1 MYESNPICIT
11 VFYSIALIF
20 TQNINPNQMKDGAGT
35 RKVTFIEQVYEDG
48 ELVRGRKIEKLP
60 KEPHFVKL
68 YLKDLAHLRELP
80 GWVCNILHELLK
92 KMDYTN
98 EIVLNSTVKNRMAL
112 ELNIHPKTIDN
123 ALTKFVD
130 KKILSRV
137 GKGVFLA
144 NPFIFGRG
152 TWAEVEEIRMTVSYR
167 ANGEKDVQADILDG
181 TDLVR
186 EEAMA
191 DEREMN
197 AGTYSEE
204 RKAAEKERVKS
215 TRLRTTPSKKKKP
228 NLDGVESLF
237 EMAPAS

>member
-1 MYESNPICIT
+1 MYESNLICIT
-11 VFYSIALIF
+11 VFLFIALTF

-48 ELVRGRKIEKLP
+48 VLVKGQKTERLP

-80 GWVCNILHELLK
+80 GWVCNILYELLK

-98 EIVLNSTVKNRMAL
+98 EIVLNSTIKNRMAV

-123 ALTKFVD
+123 ALVKFVD
-130 KKILSRV
+130 KKILTRV

-167 ANGEKDVQADILDG
+167 PNGEKDVQSDILDG
-181 TDLVR
+181 TDLGR

-204 RKAAEKERVKS
+204 RKSSEKERVKG
-215 TRLRTTPSKKKKP
+215 TRLRTTPSKKRKP

-237 EMAPAS
+237 EMSPAS

>member
-1 MYESNPICIT
+1 
-11 VFYSIALIF
+11 
-20 TQNINPNQMKDGAGT
+20 MKDGAGT

-48 ELVRGRKIEKLP
+48 VLVKGQKIERLP

-68 YLKDLAHLRELP
+68 YLRDLAHLRELP
-80 GWVCNILHELLK
+80 GWVCSILYELLR

-98 EIVLNSTVKNRMAL
+98 EIVLNSTIKNRMAAD
-112 ELNIHPKTIDN
+112 LNIHPKTIDN
-123 ALTKFVD
+123 ALVKFVA

-167 ANGEKDVQADILDG
+167 TNGEKDVQADILDG
-181 TDLVR
+181 TDLGR

-191 DEREMN
+191 EEREMN
-197 AGTYSEE
+197 SSGGTGLSDDE
-204 RKAAEKERVKS
+204 RQNIEKEVVRG
-215 TRLRTTPSKKKKP
+215 TRLKTTTRKRKRP
-228 NLDGVESLF
+228 NLEGVESLF
-237 EMAPAS
+237 EMSPAS

>member
-1 MYESNPICIT
+1 
-11 VFYSIALIF
+11 
-20 TQNINPNQMKDGAGT
+20 MKDGAGT

-48 ELVRGRKIEKLP
+48 ELTRERKTEKLP

-80 GWVCNILHELLK
+80 GWVCNVLYELLK

-152 TWAEVEEIRMTVSYR
+152 VWAEVEEIRMTVSYR
-167 ANGEKDVQADILDG
+167 FNGEKDIQSDILDG
-181 TDLVR
+181 TDLAR
-186 EEAMA
+186 EDAMA
-191 DEREMN
+191 EESEINAPGGKGATGDERI
-197 AGTYSEE
+197 AL
-204 RKAAEKERVKS
+204 EKERVKG
-215 TRLRTTPSKKKKP
+215 TRLKTKPSRKKKP
-228 NLDGVESLF
+228 SLNGVESLF
-237 EMAPAS
+237 EKTSAS